1 MTTVL
6 FVDDNVRVCTM
17 YGAMLEKS
25 GYSVMSA
32 NNGPEALTLIG
43 STQFD
48 LILLDIMME
57 NMDGWQ
63 VLTHIR
69 KRDDCADV
77 SVIVLTAK
85 SPLPRDVLEYG
96 DAIQGFIMKPVLI
109 ETFLESLALVVS
121 ENEERDLSLAG
132 CGDDTTSRQQISEY
146 MRLRQ
151 QIRVWDSMF
160 STIKKTFGEVFDDED
175 SDYHGEIQTIR
186 DTIAKKKAR
195 LTELAASVENYTT

>member
-1 MTTVL
+1 MTKIL
-6 FVDDNVRVCTM
+6 FIDDNTSICTM
-17 YGAMLEKS
+17 YGAMLEES

-32 NNGPEALTLIG
+32 NSGPEALRLLE
-43 STQFD
+43 STRFD

-57 NMDGWQ
+57 HMDGWE

-85 SPLPRDVLEYG
+85 SLLPRDVLEYG

-121 ENEERDLSLAG
+121 EKEERDQSLAG

-151 QIRVWDSMF
+151 QIRVWDSML
-160 STIKKTFGEVFDDED
+160 STIKKTFGNVADDED